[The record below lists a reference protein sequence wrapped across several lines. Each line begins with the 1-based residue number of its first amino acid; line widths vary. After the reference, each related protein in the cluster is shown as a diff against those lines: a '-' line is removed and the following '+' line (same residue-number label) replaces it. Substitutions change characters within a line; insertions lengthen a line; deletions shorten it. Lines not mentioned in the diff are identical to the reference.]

1 MSSIRKERD
10 GVKQSQLFPKPFID
24 RCCERNRNRM
34 RTEFLR
40 PIDGLRLPEEY
51 RALLRPGESEAGVNR
66 AVHRLPRFFYEVGSW
81 EEAHEIRLAP
91 HFTLAELMLVDC
103 REARL
108 LLSQFPHYVPCAIVL
123 HARFLEDFRREVD
136 APVFVSAN
144 GGYRSPAHQ
153 IGGAK
158 SIHAWGT
165 AANIYRIGDTFLDNA
180 KSIEKYGAIASSLS
194 RAVLVRP
201 FGTGEKETDDHLH
214 LDLGLVSLTPH
225 GCSEAL

>member
-1 MSSIRKERD
+1 
-10 GVKQSQLFPKPFID
+10 
-24 RCCERNRNRM
+24 M

-40 PIDGLRLPEEY
+40 TVDGLHLPEEY
-51 RALLRPGESEAGVNR
+51 RVLLRPDESEAGANGT
-66 AVHRLPRFFYEVGSW
+66 VHRLPRFFYEIGSW

-108 LLSQFPHYVPCAIVL
+108 LLSQFPHYVPCAIL
-123 HARFLEDFRREVD
+123 LLARFLEAFRREVD
-136 APVFVSAN
+136 APVFISAN

-165 AANIYRIGDTFLDNA
+165 AANIYRIGDTFLADTR
-180 KSIEKYGAIASSLS
+180 SMEKYRTIAASLGPT
-194 RAVLVRP
+194 VFVRP
-201 FGTGEKETDDHLH
+201 FGREKGQTSDHLH
-214 LDLGLVSLTPH
+214 IDLGYVRLTPRE
-225 GCSEAL
+225 CSEAS

>member
-1 MSSIRKERD
+1 MNAELLHAVD
-10 GVKQSQLFPKPFID
+10 GVD
-24 RCCERNRNRM
+24 
-34 RTEFLR
+34 
-40 PIDGLRLPEEY
+40 LPQEY
-51 RALLRPGESEAGVNR
+51 RGLLRPGEAETDFQGNI
-66 AVHRLPRFFYEVGSW
+66 HRLPRFFYEIRSW
-81 EEAHEIRLAP
+81 QDAHEIRLAS

-123 HARFLEDFRREVD
+123 LARFLEDFRREAD
-136 APVFVSAN
+136 APVFISAN

-165 AANIYRIGDTFLDNA
+165 AANIYRIGDTLLNDA
-180 KSIEKYGAIASSLS
+180 KSIQKFGSIAASLS
-194 RAVLVRP
+194 PAVFVQSC
-201 FGTGEKETDDHLH
+201 GSQVGQTDDHLH
-214 LDLGLVSLTPH
+214 IDLGFVSLTPR

>member
-1 MSSIRKERD
+1 
-10 GVKQSQLFPKPFID
+10 
-24 RCCERNRNRM
+24 M

-40 PIDGLRLPEEY
+40 PIDGLRLTEDY
-51 RALLRPGESEAGVNR
+51 RALLRPGEGEAGANGS
-66 AVHRLPRFFYEVGSW
+66 VHRLPRFFYEIGSW

-108 LLSQFPHYVPCAIVL
+108 LLSRFPHYVPCAIL
-123 HARFLEDFRREVD
+123 LLARFLEDFRREVD
-136 APVFVSAN
+136 APVFISAN

-165 AANIYRIGDTFLDNA
+165 AANIYRVGDTFFSDA
-180 KSIEKYGAIASSLS
+180 RSIEKYRTIAASLS
-194 RAVLVRP
+194 PTVFVRP
-201 FGTGEKETDDHLH
+201 FGREKGQTSDHLH
-214 LDLGLVSLTPH
+214 IDLGYVRLTPRE
-225 GCSEAL
+225 CSEAS